1 MTMNSIEH
9 KIIQLLKDGHTE
21 QQVIALIE
29 LPATQ
34 STAILKRF
42 SEHRKLEK
50 ARATNQ
56 HNQAIYAMNL

>member
-9 KIIQLLKDGHTE
+9 KITQLLKDGHTE

-42 SEHRKLEK
+42 NEHRLQEK
-50 ARATNQ
+50 ARVTTQ
-56 HNQAIYAMNL
+56 HNQALYAMNL